1 MTDHAKERFQYEL
14 DSRISDTPWE
24 WWEYYS
30 DRRSGWIGH
39 AHKPLWSPLNKYRRK
54 ADAPPQWRSIELDP
68 PPEGDLVH
76 VCDEGDVTAT
86 VSAFGGAEWGYW
98 MPLDKPKPP
107 QPKPKTIRIGEYD
120 VPEPCREP
128 LVTGTRYYVA
138 YLGNP
143 NDPFCFR
150 WNDYS
155 ADNSAL
161 DGGVVHLD
169 KEAAILHAKALLSLT
184 AMEGE

>member
-128 LVTGTRYYVA
+128 LENDQFYYVA
-138 YLGNP
+138 DVIDQD
-143 NDPFCFR
+143 DPLCSIWTGSRTGFD
-150 WNDYS
+150 WLK
-155 ADNSAL
+155 AGL
-161 DGGVVHLD
+161 VHLN
-169 KEAAILHAKALLSLT
+169 KEAAIAHGKALRSLT